1 VANKLTIKQ
10 KKDWAKL
17 LYLKTQMNQKEIA
30 AKVETTE
37 KTLGKWVTIN
47 KWDLLRSSFTITKEQ
62 ELRRIY
68 QQIHELNNS
77 IENRE
82 EGKRFANTKEADT
95 LSKMASAARSLE
107 TDTSI
112 SQIIDTSIQIIK
124 WIQHSD
130 FEKAK
135 ELSDYF
141 DSFIKHKLSKA

>member
-1 VANKLTIKQ
+1 MANSLTIKQ

-30 AKVETTE
+30 QRVETTE
-37 KTLGKWVTIN
+37 KTLGKWVKDG
-47 KWDLLRSSFTITKEQ
+47 KWDMLKSSFTITKEQ

-68 QQIHELNNS
+68 QQISSLNDA
-77 IENRE
+77 IETRDD
-82 EGKRFANTKEADT
+82 GHRYPDGKEADI

-112 SQIIDTSIQIIK
+112 AQIIDTSIEIIR
-124 WIQHSD
+124 WVQETD
-130 FEKAK
+130 YDKAK

-141 DSFIKHKLSKA
+141 DSFIKHKLNKV

>member
-1 VANKLTIKQ
+1 MATLTLRQ

-30 AKVETTE
+30 AKVQTTE
-37 KTLGKWVTIN
+37 KTLGKWVKTG
-47 KWDLLRSSFTITKEQ
+47 KWDVLKSSFTITKEQ

-68 QQIHELNNS
+68 QQISSLNDA
-77 IENRE
+77 IEGRE
-82 EGKRFANTKEADT
+82 EGKRFPDGKEADT

-112 SQIIDTSIQIIK
+112 SQIIDTSMEIVR
-124 WIQHSD
+124 WIQETD

-141 DSFIKHKLSKA
+141 DAFIKHKLSNL

>member
-1 VANKLTIKQ
+1 MALTIKQ

-30 AKVETTE
+30 NRVQITE
-37 KTLGKWVTIN
+37 KTMGKWVKAE

-68 QQIHELNNS
+68 QQIHELNNA
-77 IENRE
+77 IEQRE
-82 EGKRFANTKEADT
+82 EGKRFATGKEADT
-95 LSKMASAARSLE
+95 LSKMAGAARALE

-112 SQIIDTSIQIIK
+112 AQIIDTSIEIIR
-124 WIQHSD
+124 WIQESD

-141 DSFIKHKLSKA
+141 DSFIKYKLNKA